1 MVWYGVYIP
10 LWYGMV
16 WGIHT
21 SMVWYGM
28 VWGIHTSMVWY
39 GGVHGAPDDPDQRSF
54 PWALSQLFV
63 STTAVGDER
72 APSYSIQI
80 HTYVNTNTN
89 TVYKYT
95 IMWATNIYKD
105 RDTWPHTNNHT
116 WNTIINWV
124 QSGSC
129 SIYSVCFPFS
139 PCNTMLLS
147 LYTYCIR
154 LPIHIIEHS
163 HKDFDKQFL
172 RSSDAHCRNIFSHQL
187 HL

>member
-1 MVWYGVYIP
+1 MSIVSAFCLNHRGRGRARTILQY
-10 LWYGMV
+10 
-16 WGIHT
+16 T
-21 SMVWYGM
+21 N
-28 VWGIHTSMVWY
+28 T
-39 GGVHGAPDDPDQRSF
+39 
-54 PWALSQLFV
+54 QLCKHKHK
-63 STTAVGDER
+63 
-72 APSYSIQI
+72 YSIQI
-80 HTYVNTNTN
+80 HNYVSN
-89 TVYKYT
+89 KYT
-95 IMWATNIYKD
+95 K

-116 WNTIINWV
+116 INTIINWV